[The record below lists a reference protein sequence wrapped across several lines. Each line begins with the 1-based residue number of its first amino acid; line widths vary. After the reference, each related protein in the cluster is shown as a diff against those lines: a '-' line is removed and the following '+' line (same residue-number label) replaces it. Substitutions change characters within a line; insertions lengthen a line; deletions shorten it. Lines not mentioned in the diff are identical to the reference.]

1 MVQTML
7 FTWHTLPRMP
17 NTVRK
22 SPPHLRTLA
31 ERRARAAGE
40 VCRLREVVETAAQQ
54 LSAAETTLSE
64 VDALLQRIERRLNPS
79 DIAPIRAHDAYQG
92 LPRGALGKTI
102 LEILSAAGEV
112 TTSSIADEIQARFQ
126 IEFLVEEARSHWRH
140 NSVGKQLRLYLKSGL
155 IERIRVPM
163 VNGEVVRWRLKSGA
177 VLSSDHLKEQAEA
190 KGAEVLEYDAYHE

>member
-1 MVQTML
+1 MP
-7 FTWHTLPRMP
+7 FTGHTLPRMP
-17 NTVRK
+17 DTVRK

-40 VCRLREVVETAAQQ
+40 VCRLQKVVETAAKQ

-64 VDALLQRIERRLNPS
+64 FDALLQRIERRLNPS
-79 DIAPIRAHDAYQG
+79 DIAPIRAHAAYQG

-102 LEILSAAGEV
+102 LEILKTAGEV
-112 TTSSIADEIQARFQ
+112 TTSGIADEIQARFQ
-126 IEFLVEEARSHWRH
+126 IEFLIEEARNHWRH

-163 VNGEVVRWRLKSGA
+163 INGEVVRWRLKSDA
-177 VLSSDHLKEQAEA
+177 APSSDHLREQAA
-190 KGAEVLEYDAYHE
+190 ARGAEVLEYDAYHE